1 MKAPMAR
8 CWKFRN
14 PSEPADAGAGISAV
28 GLACA
33 CWVPEFPT
41 AGSVWAG
48 SGGVRRAGGSR
59 ALRVRSQFR
68 QSRFSRWAAAQIP
81 RRQSQS
87 AGVVNAVGRCAARTA
102 RTAWTASKFQR
113 KRPRCREFRNRSRR
127 GGCWCR
133 SSAAGSA
140 TVCWV
145 PEFPT
150 AGLCAAGP
158 STWVP
163 AGRLH
168 LVQLR
173 RLTRR
178 RHRSGDD

>member
-14 PSEPADAGAGISAV
+14 PSEPADAGAGILGAVSAPE
-28 GLACA
+28 

-41 AGSVWAG
+41 AGAVWAG
-48 SGGVRRAGGSR
+48 SGGGRRAGGSR
-59 ALRVRSQFR
+59 ALHVRSQFR

-87 AGVVNAVGRCAARTA
+87 AGVVNALGRCAA
-102 RTAWTASKFQR
+102 RTAWTASKLQR
-113 KRPRCREFRNRSRR
+113 KRPRCREFRNPSRR

-140 TVCWV
+140 AVCWV

-150 AGLCAAGP
+150 AGLSAAGTA
-158 STWVP
+158 TWVP

-168 LVQLR
+168 LAQLR

-178 RHRSGDD
+178 RHCAGDG